1 MLQPN
6 DIRVPNAR
14 TKLLAKSFY
23 SMLKREGFTSD
34 QVIDLLLCLLDQV
47 HDEASA
53 ELPPTAL
60 AAK

>member
-6 DIRVPNAR
+6 DVRVPSAR

-23 SMLKREGFTSD
+23 TALKREGFTSD

-47 HDEASA
+47 HDDAAARLEP
-53 ELPPTAL
+53 EAL